1 MSYPWHNY
9 RYTDPV
15 AEALSKALGAT
26 VELYNTGGGCICLH
40 ATLEG
45 GIYILVGSGVD
56 GPLLYEEERTGVPF
70 GGGYG
75 VGVYNE
81 SAAWDGRTLAYACD
95 EQATT
100 GEQVVDLARRALQLA
115 STATAG
121 HYTVWKRH
129 VAGEITAENWPNN

>member
-1 MSYPWHNY
+1 MSYWDQY

-15 AEALSKALGAT
+15 AQALTAALGTT

-40 ATLEG
+40 AQLEG

-56 GPLLYEEERTGVPF
+56 GPLWSESERADVPF

-81 SAAWDGRTLAYACD
+81 SASWDGRTLAYACD
-95 EQATT
+95 DRATT
-100 GEQVVDLARRALQLA
+100 GAEVVDLVSRALRL
-115 STATAG
+115 
-121 HYTVWKRH
+121 
-129 VAGEITAENWPNN
+129 AGEATSDHYLEWHRDAAGKIVIKKWANN